1 MPPTTTSLDRAVTAF
16 QQHRGTLRMG
26 EALREGINRYTLHK
40 MVETG
45 LAERLSRGLYRLTEL
60 PEVGNP
66 DLVTVAGRVPGGVIC
81 LISALSFHDITTQIP
96 HQVMIALNHELV
108 SHPPRIEY
116 PPIRVFWFGEEAFR
130 AGVEVHEI
138 DGFPVRIYSPEKTI
152 ADCFKYRHKI
162 GLGVAVE
169 ALRLFREGHD
179 FRANVLLEFARVC
192 RVQNVMM
199 PYLEALL

>member
-1 MPPTTTSLDRAVTAF
+1 
-16 QQHRGTLRMG
+16 MG

-40 MVETG
+40 LVETG
-45 LAERLSRGLYRLTEL
+45 LAERLSRGLYRLTEM

-66 DLVTVAGRVPGGVIC
+66 DLVTVPGRVPGCVIC

-96 HQVMIALNHELV
+96 HQVMIALSHNLV
-108 SHPPRIEY
+108 SHPPRIEH
-116 PPIRVFWFGEEAFR
+116 PPIRVFWFGEEAFG

-169 ALRLFREGHD
+169 ALRLYREGHD

-192 RVQNVMM
+192 RVHNVMM